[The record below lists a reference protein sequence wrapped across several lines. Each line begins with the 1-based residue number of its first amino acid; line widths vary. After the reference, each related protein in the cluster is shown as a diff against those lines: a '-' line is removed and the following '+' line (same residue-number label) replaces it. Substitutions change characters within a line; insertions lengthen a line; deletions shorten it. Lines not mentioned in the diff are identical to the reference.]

1 MNYVEARQLLDKQPL
16 PVRPQQA
23 VNVLLDSIDQT
34 QGVVERFVD
43 AYDGEDEVLEVEA
56 IKDLRL
62 ISDVLKEGRGA
73 VGA

>member
-23 VNVLLDSIDQT
+23 VNVLIQTID
-34 QGVVERFVD
+34 R
-43 AYDGEDEVLEVEA
+43 VEA
-56 IKDLRL
+56 PIERLLDAMDSGDFEAEGNAVNELRTVFL
-62 ISDVLKEGRGA
+62 ILKEGREA